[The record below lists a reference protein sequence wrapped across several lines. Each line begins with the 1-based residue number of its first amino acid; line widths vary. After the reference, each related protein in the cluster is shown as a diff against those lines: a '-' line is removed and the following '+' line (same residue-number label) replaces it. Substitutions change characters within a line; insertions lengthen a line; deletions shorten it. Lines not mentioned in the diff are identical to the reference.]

1 MTTGYDVN
9 FDGLGISVYVE
20 PVAFNLFG
28 FDIYWY
34 SILLTLAVF
43 FCMWL
48 AVRHAKYAGL
58 RHDDIMDVFIAIVV
72 FMIIGARLFFVVF
85 SWEQFRYD
93 LKSIFSTRSGGLAFY
108 GGVLGGLFG
117 IWLVTRLKKIRF
129 ARMTDFLAVYVP
141 LGQAIGRWG
150 NFFNQEAF
158 GTNTTL
164 PWGMYSEQTNR
175 YLAGLNLA
183 GLDPEQPVHP
193 TFLYEFI
200 GNLIIFFLLMRIRR
214 VAKKPL
220 EVTVW
225 YLLLYGI
232 LRFFV
237 EGIRT
242 DALFIGNT
250 WLRISQVLS
259 ALMVVAALVILTLFY
274 RKSRMAESVASA
286 SAGDDSISA
295 ADLTTEVVTGVEE
308 ADTAVPEATEA
319 EEVPEP
325 EQAEPQPTDESN
337 GEKAP
342 DAAPN
347 GPTP

>member
-1 MTTGYDVN
+1 MTGYDVT
-9 FDGLGISVYVE
+9 FEGLGISVYVE
-20 PVAFNLFG
+20 PIAFNLFS

-34 SILLTLAVF
+34 SILLTFAVF
-43 FCMWL
+43 FCMGL
-48 AVRHAKYAGL
+48 AIRNARYSGL
-58 RHDDIMDVFIAIVV
+58 RQDDIMDTFIAIVV

-85 SWEQFRYD
+85 SWDYYKD
-93 LKSIFSTRSGGLAFY
+93 NLWAIFSTRSGGLAFY

-117 IWLVTRLKKIRF
+117 IWLVCKIKKIRF

-175 YLAGLNLA
+175 YLTGLNLA
-183 GLDPEQPVHP
+183 GLDPEKPVHP

-200 GNLIIFFLLMRIRR
+200 GNLIIFFILTR
-214 VAKKPL
+214 VRKAARKPF

-225 YLLLYGI
+225 YLLLYGL

-259 ALMVVAALVILTLFY
+259 AVMVVGSLVLLALFY
-274 RKSRMAESVASA
+274 RKSRMAPAIAGTGLETIDTSVAEPWESGDSGDSGDGDETA
-286 SAGDDSISA
+286 DKGEEAEGHGEEPPEDDRPAGDPGSGD
-295 ADLTTEVVTGVEE
+295 
-308 ADTAVPEATEA
+308 
-319 EEVPEP
+319 
-325 EQAEPQPTDESN
+325 
-337 GEKAP
+337 
-342 DAAPN
+342 
-347 GPTP
+347 

>member
-48 AVRHAKYAGL
+48 AVRNAKYAGL
-58 RHDDIMDVFIAIVV
+58 RQDDIMDVFIAIVV

-93 LKSIFSTRSGGLAFY
+93 LKSSFSTRSGGLAFY

-117 IWLVTRLKKIRF
+117 IWLVTKLKKIRF
-129 ARMTDFLAVYVP
+129 SRMTDFLAVYVP

-175 YLAGLNLA
+175 YLSALNLA
-183 GLDPEQPVHP
+183 GLDPEKPVHP
-193 TFLYEFI
+193 TFLYEFV
-200 GNLIIFFLLMRIRR
+200 GNMIIFFLLMRIRR
-214 VAKKPL
+214 VAKKPF

-259 ALMVVAALVILTLFY
+259 ALMVVAALVVLTLFY
-274 RKSRMAESVASA
+274 RKSRMAEAMGSVT
-286 SAGDDSISA
+286 AGDDSISA
-295 ADLTTEVVTGVEE
+295 ADLTTEAAAVEEE
-308 ADTAVPEATEA
+308 ADAVVSEGEEIGDAPA
-319 EEVPEP
+319 E
-325 EQAEPQPTDESN
+325 AEPQPSDEPN
-337 GEKAP
+337 GEQVP
-342 DAAPN
+342 DADPDN
-347 GPTP
+347 PTP